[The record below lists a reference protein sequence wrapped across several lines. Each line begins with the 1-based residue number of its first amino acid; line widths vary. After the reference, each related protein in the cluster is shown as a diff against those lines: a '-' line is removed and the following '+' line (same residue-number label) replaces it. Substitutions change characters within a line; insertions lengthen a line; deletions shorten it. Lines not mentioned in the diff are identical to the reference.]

1 MILHARNNVT
11 VIEKHFISIIQHTVN
26 LLFQCSSKKEN
37 ILKTTINSII
47 EENREVIY
55 RIGDDLF
62 QHPELGFKEIYTE
75 EIICNYLDQLG
86 ITYQKHVA
94 VHGVI
99 CTLGSENGYH
109 IAVVADM
116 DALLTSMD
124 GVMAPFHSCG
134 HSIQVAVLLNL
145 IHAFYKGKVLEKLP
159 GRVSFIFAPAE
170 EFIDIE
176 ERQKLKDAGKIRFF
190 SGKQNMI
197 YEGIFDDID
206 LVLSCHVM
214 GKDES
219 NPEALFDINSTLA
232 GFIRKE
238 AVFRGQAAHAGVI
251 PHLGRNALQAATLS
265 LTAIQMLKDTFS
277 PEAGAK
283 VYPILK
289 EGGKTANIIC
299 DYATIET
306 YIRANREN
314 DLVKINEQI
323 NQAIIHCSLA
333 LETTCEIQ
341 DMNGYLPLSQNR
353 VINETVYQNM
363 LTLCDDSKIIKN
375 VVSGASG
382 DIGDLSFLL
391 PTIQFGFSGIQGNVH
406 SNQFEIVDK
415 KHVYEDT
422 TKVLAGTITDLL
434 SDVSLQI
441 KNPDSKAK
449 KEYYMK
455 HWLKVEV
462 SL

>member
-1 MILHARNNVT
+1 M
-11 VIEKHFISIIQHTVN
+11 
-26 LLFQCSSKKEN
+26 
-37 ILKTTINSII
+37 KTTLNSII

-55 RIGDDLF
+55 EIGYELF
-62 QHPELGFKEIYTE
+62 QHPELGFKEKYTE
-75 EIICNYLDQLG
+75 EIICKYLDQLG
-86 ITYQKHVA
+86 VSYKNHVA
-94 VHGVI
+94 VHGVV
-99 CTLGSENGYH
+99 CTLGNENGYH

-134 HSIQVAVLLNL
+134 HSIQVTVLLNL
-145 IHAFYKGKVLEKLP
+145 IHSFCESKVLEKLP
-159 GRVSFIFAPAE
+159 GKVSFIFAPAE

-176 ERQKLKDAGKIRFF
+176 ERQKLKDAGKIQFF

-206 LVLSCHVM
+206 MVLSCHVM

-219 NPEALFDINSTLA
+219 NPDALFDINSTLA

-289 EGGKTANIIC
+289 DGGKTANIIC
-299 DYATIET
+299 DYAAIET
-306 YIRANREN
+306 YIRANREK
-314 DLVKINEQI
+314 DLVKINEQL
-323 NQAIIHCSLA
+323 NQALSHCALA

-341 DMNGYLPLSQNR
+341 DMNGYLPLSQNKL
-353 VINETVYQNM
+353 VNETVYQNM
-363 LTLCDDSKIIKN
+363 LTLCEDSKIIKN

-406 SNQFEIVDK
+406 SNQFEIIDK

-422 TKVLAGTITDLL
+422 TKVLAGAITDILT
-434 SDVSLQI
+434 DESLQI
-441 KNPDSKAK
+441 KSFDYKEK
-449 KEYYMK
+449 KDYYMK

-462 SL
+462 